1 MNRRKF
7 TKLTVLSTVALH
19 SFPAAAS
26 LIEQEPG
33 KSKGIPLGLSN
44 HSLRAMK
51 PNLTDL
57 IEFAINHKL
66 DSVQFNTLSP
76 LESLD
81 EKYLEKVKKMAS
93 GNEISIYVCV
103 GSICEQSV
111 KFNKTYG
118 NADMLVKEG
127 IRIAKALESPIVG
140 VRIGQLEDRYTEGGI
155 QPKMEEVIKRMRS
168 MRGLMMDS
176 GIKFAFENHAGDMRS
191 EELLELIEATGTDI
205 CGAFFDPGNA
215 TYALEDPIQA
225 LQKVGKHILCGQAR
239 DIVIW
244 PSKEGADFL
253 WTAVGEGM
261 MDFKYYSN
269 YMRENCSGVPIQIET
284 ISNSLR
290 SLPYL
295 TYEFWKGFPELKASD
310 TIDFLKMVRM
320 GKEISVDQA
329 PSGMDKKTFEI
340 ENQKGELLRSIQ
352 YLREECGLGLK
363 NI

>member
-1 MNRRKF
+1 MNRREFAKI
-7 TKLTVLSTVALH
+7 TGIGAVAIH
-19 SFPAAAS
+19 SFPARAS
-26 LIEQEPG
+26 LLDRESRHITG
-33 KSKGIPLGLSN
+33 VPLGLSN

-51 PNLTDL
+51 PGLREL
-57 IEFAINHKL
+57 IEFAIEHKL

-76 LESLD
+76 LESLE
-81 EKYLEKVKKMAS
+81 EKYLEKLKRLADK
-93 GNEISIYVCV
+93 NDISIYVCV
-103 GSICEQSV
+103 GSICEQSL
-111 KFNKTYG
+111 KFNGSYG

-127 IRIAKALESPIVG
+127 IRVAKVLGSPIVG

-155 QPKMEEVIKRMRS
+155 HPKMEEVSERMRS
-168 MRGLMMDS
+168 MRGLMLDS

-215 TYALEDPIQA
+215 TYAMEDPIQA

-244 PSKEGADFL
+244 PSEEGADFL

-261 MDFKYYSN
+261 MDFSFYSR
-269 YMRENCSGVPIQIET
+269 YMKENCPGIPIQVET

-295 TYEFWKGFPELKASD
+295 TREFWLGFPDLKASGI
-310 TIDFLKMVRM
+310 IDFLNMVRL
-320 GKEISVDQA
+320 GKEIAVDQA
-329 PSGMDKKTFEI
+329 PPGMDQKTFEI
-340 ENQKGELLRSIQ
+340 ENQKDELLKSIS
-352 YLREECGLGLK
+352 YLRKECGLGLK
-363 NI
+363 NV